1 MSYYGRDGA
10 DGRGGEVPE
19 QIIADNSSFGKPAL
33 RIMGG
38 GRGDKWLTGPQ
49 RPGSGTLSYGTETGM
64 AQRDTS
70 DWQIPL
76 PAAFWLVGVLLNPH
90 VRGYIFRFLWRLV
103 SEGVRPEMYYL
114 CSYVFDFILIVVVS
128 WVVTC
133 SARRYRGPAIWSLLA
148 MALAAANIVFFIPT
162 MMDAFRLYSHS
173 FL

>member
-1 MSYYGRDGA
+1 MSYYGRYGA
-10 DGRGGEVPE
+10 DGHGGEVPA
-19 QIIADNSSFGKPAL
+19 QNTVDNSSFGKPAL

-38 GRGDKWLTGPQ
+38 GGDKWLTGQQ
-49 RPGSGTLSYGTETGM
+49 RPGSGTLSYGTVAGGER
-64 AQRDTS
+64 RDAS

-76 PAAFWLVGVLLNPH
+76 PAAFWLVGVLLNPY
-90 VRGYIFRFLWRLV
+90 VRGYIFRFLWLFV
-103 SEGVRPEMYYL
+103 SKGVRPELYYL

-133 SARRYRGPAIWSLLA
+133 SARRYRGPAVWSLLA

-162 MMDAFRLYSHS
+162 MMDAFQLYSHP